1 MAIQESN
8 MNLNLKLNPTNAQL
22 LAAPAVGVLGGVACL
37 AVSTASL
44 AGAICAVALV
54 GGGAAAGWVAVK
66 ARQSKDEA
74 LRLYFMGHRAFSA
87 DVAPVWSGQIE
98 ASRSQ
103 MEDAIAALSERFGG
117 IVQKLGQ
124 MLSESG
130 SGGGATS
137 DAAAAALY
145 ADSQQQ
151 LQAVVASLRDA
162 MQSKAQMLDKVQG
175 LQIFVGELHEMAD
188 GVSRLAQQ
196 TNLLAINAAIEA
208 AHAGESG
215 RGFSQVA
222 QEVRALSRASGETG
236 RLIASKTGAI
246 RTAIDE
252 VRSVAEVTRSQEQQV
267 VSVSETRIRDVL
279 AQFQG
284 LTGSLADS
292 AAFLRDESAG
302 IQAEVNDALVQLQFQ
317 DRVSQV
323 LAHVRDNI
331 TRMPDVMQ
339 DHCDACERDGD
350 LQPLEAAGLLKELE
364 ATYAMASERDIHK
377 GPADGKAA
385 APAPQNE
392 ITFF

>member
-1 MAIQESN
+1 
-8 MNLNLKLNPTNAQL
+8 MNLNLMSNRKNAQFL
-22 LAAPAVGVLGGVACL
+22 VAPAMGVLGGAACL
-37 AVSTASL
+37 FLSSASL
-44 AGAICAVALV
+44 AGGACFVALT
-54 GGGAAAGWVAVK
+54 GLGAAAGWFAVK
-66 ARQSKDEA
+66 AQRSTDES
-74 LRLYFMGHRAFSA
+74 LRLYFVGHRAFSA

-103 MEDAIAALSERFGG
+103 METAIAALSERFAA
-117 IVQKLGQ
+117 IVQKLAT
-124 MLSESG
+124 MLSDSG
-130 SGGGATS
+130 SGGGQTS

-145 ADSQQQ
+145 ADSQEQ

-246 RTAIDE
+246 RSAIDE

-267 VSVSETRIRDVL
+267 VSASEARIRDVL

-292 AAFLRDESAG
+292 AAFLREESVG

-331 TRMPDVMQ
+331 TRLPNVVQ

-364 ATYAMASERDIHK
+364 ATYAMASERDIHQ
-377 GPADGKAA
+377 GPGGAKAS

>member
-1 MAIQESN
+1 
-8 MNLNLKLNPTNAQL
+8 MNLKSMLNRKNAQF
-22 LAAPAVGVLGGVACL
+22 LAAPAVGVLGGAACL
-37 AVSTASL
+37 FLSSASL
-44 AGAICAVALV
+44 AGAACFVVLTAL
-54 GGGAAAGWVAVK
+54 GAGAGWVAVK
-66 ARQSKDEA
+66 AQRSADEA
-74 LRLYFMGHRAFSA
+74 LRRYFMGHLAFSA

-103 MEDAIAALSERFGG
+103 METAIAALSERFAA
-117 IVQKLGQ
+117 IVQKLGT

-130 SGGGATS
+130 SGGNTS

-145 ADSQQQ
+145 ADSQEQ

-162 MQSKAQMLDKVQG
+162 MRSKAQMLDKVQG

-246 RTAIDE
+246 RTAIDD

-267 VSVSETRIRDVL
+267 VSASETRIRDVL

-292 AAFLRDESAG
+292 AAFLRQESVG

-331 TRMPDVMQ
+331 TRMPNVVQ
-339 DHCDACERDGD
+339 DHCEACERDGD

-364 ATYAMASERDIHK
+364 ATYAMASERDIHQ
-377 GPADGKAA
+377 GPGGAKAS

>member
-1 MAIQESN
+1 MAFQESN
-8 MNLNLKLNPTNAQL
+8 MKLNLKLNRKNAQFL
-22 LAAPAVGVLGGVACL
+22 VAPAVGVLGGVACML
-37 AVSTASL
+37 LSTASL
-44 AGAICAVALV
+44 AGAVCAVVLV
-54 GGGAAAGWVAVK
+54 GAGAAAGRLAMK
-66 ARQSKDEA
+66 AQRSNDES
-74 LRLYFMGHRAFSA
+74 LRLYFVGHRTFSA

-103 MEDAIAALSERFGG
+103 MEEAIAALSERFGG

-130 SGGGATS
+130 SGGGTS

-145 ADSQQQ
+145 AGSQEQ

-175 LQIFVGELHEMAD
+175 LQSFVGELHEMAD

-246 RTAIDE
+246 RAAIDD
-252 VRSVAEVTRSQEQQV
+252 VRSVAEVTRSQEQLV
-267 VSVSETRIRDVL
+267 VSASETRIRDVL

-292 AAFLRDESAG
+292 AAFLREESVG

-331 TRMPDVMQ
+331 TRMPNVVQ

-364 ATYAMASERDIHK
+364 ATYAMASERDIHQ
-377 GPADGKAA
+377 GPGGAKAS

>member
-1 MAIQESN
+1 LELN
-8 MNLNLKLNPTNAQL
+8 MNLNLKLNRKHAQFL
-22 LAAPAVGVLGGVACL
+22 VTPALGVLGGAACL
-37 AVSTASL
+37 VLSSASV
-44 AGAICAVALV
+44 AGALCAVVLV
-54 GGGAAAGWVAVK
+54 GLGAGASWHALK
-66 ARQSKDEA
+66 ARQSTDEA
-74 LRLYFMGHRAFSA
+74 LRVYFMGHRAFSA

-130 SGGGATS
+130 GSGAGTS
-137 DAAAAALY
+137 DAAAATLY
-145 ADSQQQ
+145 TDSQEQ

-162 MQSKAQMLDKVQG
+162 MQSKAQMLDKVQD
-175 LQIFVGELHEMAD
+175 LHVFVGELNDMAD

-208 AHAGESG
+208 AHAGEAG

-246 RTAIDE
+246 RSAIDE

-267 VSVSETRIRDVL
+267 VSASETRIRDVL

-292 AAFLRDESAG
+292 AAFLRGESAG

-317 DRVSQV
+317 DRVSQI

-331 TRMPDVMQ
+331 TRMPTVVQ
-339 DHCDACERDGD
+339 DHCDACERDGE

-364 ATYAMASERDIHK
+364 ATYAMASERDIHQ
-377 GPADGKAA
+377 GPGTGKAA
-385 APAPQNE
+385 APAPTNE

>member
-1 MAIQESN
+1 M
-8 MNLNLKLNPTNAQL
+8 NLKLNRKNAQFL
-22 LAAPAVGVLGGVACL
+22 VAPAVGVLGGVACL
-37 AVSTASL
+37 LLSTASL
-44 AGAICAVALV
+44 AGAACAVVLV
-54 GGGAAAGWVAVK
+54 GGGAAAGRLAMK
-66 ARQSKDEA
+66 AQQSNDEA
-74 LRLYFMGHRAFSA
+74 LRLYVMGHRAFSA

-103 MEDAIAALSERFGG
+103 MEEAIAALSERFGG

-130 SGGGATS
+130 SGGGSS

-145 ADSQQQ
+145 ADSQEQ

-175 LQIFVGELHEMAD
+175 LQSFVGELHEMAD

-246 RTAIDE
+246 RAAIDD

-267 VSVSETRIRDVL
+267 VSASETRIRDVL

-292 AAFLRDESAG
+292 AAFLRDESVG

-331 TRMPDVMQ
+331 TRMPDVVQ

-350 LQPLEAAGLLKELE
+350 LQPLEAAGLLQELE

-377 GPADGKAA
+377 APADGKAA

>member
-1 MAIQESN
+1 MK
-8 MNLNLKLNPTNAQL
+8 LNLKLNRKNVQFL
-22 LAAPAVGVLGGVACL
+22 VAPAIGVLGGAACL
-37 AVSTASL
+37 ALSTASL
-44 AGAICAVALV
+44 AGAACAVVLV
-54 GGGAAAGWVAVK
+54 GGGAAAGRLAMK
-66 ARQSKDEA
+66 AQQSNDEG

-103 MEDAIAALSERFGG
+103 MEDAIAALSERFAG

-130 SGGGATS
+130 SGGGTS

-175 LQIFVGELHEMAD
+175 LQSFVGELREMAD

-246 RTAIDE
+246 RAAIDD

-331 TRMPDVMQ
+331 SRMPNVVQ

>member
-1 MAIQESN
+1 MK
-8 MNLNLKLNPTNAQL
+8 LNLKLNPNNAQF
-22 LAAPAVGVLGGVACL
+22 LAAPAVGLLGGVSCL

-44 AGAICAVALV
+44 AGAVCAVALV
-54 GGGAAAGWVAVK
+54 GGGAAAGWAAVK

-103 MEDAIAALSERFGG
+103 MEDAIAALSERFAG

-130 SGGGATS
+130 GSGGASS

-145 ADSQQQ
+145 ADSQEQ

-175 LQIFVGELHEMAD
+175 LQSFVGELREMAD

-246 RTAIDE
+246 RAAIDD

-284 LTGSLADS
+284 LTGALADS

-331 TRMPDVMQ
+331 SRMPNVVQ

-377 GPADGKAA
+377 GPGGANAP

>member
-1 MAIQESN
+1 MK
-8 MNLNLKLNPTNAQL
+8 LNLKLNRKNVQFL
-22 LAAPAVGVLGGVACL
+22 VAPAMGVLGGAACL
-37 AVSTASL
+37 ALSTASVT
-44 AGAICAVALV
+44 GAACAVALV
-54 GGGAAAGWVAVK
+54 GGGAAAGRFAMK
-66 ARQSKDEA
+66 AQQSNDEA
-74 LRLYFMGHRAFSA
+74 LRAYFTGHRTFSA

-103 MEDAIAALSERFGG
+103 MEDAIAALSERFAG

-124 MLSESG
+124 MLSTSG
-130 SGGGATS
+130 SGGGTS
-137 DAAAAALY
+137 DASAAALY
-145 ADSQQQ
+145 ADSQEQ

-162 MQSKAQMLDKVQG
+162 MHSKAQMLDKVQG
-175 LQIFVGELHEMAD
+175 LQSFVGELREMAD

-246 RTAIDE
+246 RAAIDE

-331 TRMPDVMQ
+331 TRMPTVMQ

-350 LQPLEAAGLLKELE
+350 LQPLEAAGLLQELE
-364 ATYAMASERDIHK
+364 ATYAMASERDIHQ
-377 GPADGKAA
+377 GPGGAKAS
-385 APAPQNE
+385 APAPQTE

>member
-1 MAIQESN
+1 MKLK
-8 MNLNLKLNPTNAQL
+8 LNLKLNRKNVQFL
-22 LAAPAVGVLGGVACL
+22 VAPAMGVLGGAACL
-37 AVSTASL
+37 ALSTASL
-44 AGAICAVALV
+44 AGAACAVALV
-54 GGGAAAGWVAVK
+54 GGGAAAGRFAMK
-66 ARQSKDEA
+66 AQQSNDEA
-74 LRLYFMGHRAFSA
+74 LRAYFTGHRTFSA

-103 MEDAIAALSERFGG
+103 MEDAIAALSERFAG

-124 MLSESG
+124 MLSTSG
-130 SGGGATS
+130 SGGGTS
-137 DAAAAALY
+137 DASAAALY
-145 ADSQQQ
+145 ADSQEQ

-162 MQSKAQMLDKVQG
+162 MHSKAQMLDKVQG
-175 LQIFVGELHEMAD
+175 LQSFVGELREMAD

-246 RTAIDE
+246 RAAIDE

-331 TRMPDVMQ
+331 TRMPTVMQ

-377 GPADGKAA
+377 GPGGAKAP
-385 APAPQNE
+385 APAPQTE

>member
-1 MAIQESN
+1 MK
-8 MNLNLKLNPTNAQL
+8 LNLKLNRKNVQFL
-22 LAAPAVGVLGGVACL
+22 VAPAMGVLGGAACL
-37 AVSTASL
+37 ALSTASVT
-44 AGAICAVALV
+44 GAACAVALV
-54 GGGAAAGWVAVK
+54 VGGAAAGRFAMK
-66 ARQSKDEA
+66 AQQSNDEA
-74 LRLYFMGHRAFSA
+74 LRAYFTGHRTFSA

-103 MEDAIAALSERFGG
+103 MEDAIAALSERFAG

-124 MLSESG
+124 MLSTSG
-130 SGGGATS
+130 SGGGTS
-137 DAAAAALY
+137 DASAAALY
-145 ADSQQQ
+145 ADSQEQ

-162 MQSKAQMLDKVQG
+162 MHSKAQMLDKVQG
-175 LQIFVGELHEMAD
+175 LQSFVGELREMAD

-246 RTAIDE
+246 RAAIDD

-331 TRMPDVMQ
+331 TRMPTVMQ

-364 ATYAMASERDIHK
+364 ATYAMASERDIHQ
-377 GPADGKAA
+377 GPGGAK
-385 APAPQNE
+385 APAQAPQTE

>member
-1 MAIQESN
+1 MK
-8 MNLNLKLNPTNAQL
+8 LNLKLNRKNVQFL
-22 LAAPAVGVLGGVACL
+22 VAPAMGVLGGA
-37 AVSTASL
+37 A
-44 AGAICAVALV
+44 CAVALV
-54 GGGAAAGWVAVK
+54 GAGAAAGWFAMK
-66 ARQSKDEA
+66 AQQSNDEA
-74 LRLYFMGHRAFSA
+74 LRVYFTGHRTFSA

-103 MEDAIAALSERFGG
+103 MEDAIAALSERFAG

-124 MLSESG
+124 MLSTSG
-130 SGGGATS
+130 SGGGTS
-137 DAAAAALY
+137 DASAAALY
-145 ADSQQQ
+145 ADSQEQ

-175 LQIFVGELHEMAD
+175 LQSFVGELREMAD

-246 RTAIDE
+246 RAAIDE

-331 TRMPDVMQ
+331 TRMPTVMQ

-377 GPADGKAA
+377 GPGGAKAP
-385 APAPQNE
+385 APAPQTE